1 MSGQTSGECWVCPQS
16 PLRKSGKFIMIRAT
30 IHQGSSM
37 NHNIFV
43 AALALTLPAVWAGT
57 PQTLPSASSTNLLS
71 KAKTSELRRCFRDA
85 DQNRKCDRSVKDGG
99 KCKKNCVSPAKAK
112 STNPALKLTS
122 GKAGEDNTVGNLML
136 PDCRHGLHFACLGC
150 GACLKG

>member
-1 MSGQTSGECWVCPQS
+1 MLG
-16 PLRKSGKFIMIRAT
+16 L
-30 IHQGSSM
+30 SS
-37 NHNIFV
+37 V
-43 AALALTLPAVWAGT
+43 ALAKERQVYYDTRHDPPREFHEPQYICCCFGFDTACCLGRNAADLAVRI
-57 PQTLPSASSTNLLS
+57 PTNLLS

-112 STNPALKLTS
+112 STNPALKPSS
-122 GKAGEDNTVGNLML
+122 GKASEDNTVGNLMI